1 MFLERFSVPK
11 AEATSTLSFMNQHTL
26 TVNWKEQVSRCNDCV
41 LWTLWKA
48 SDCCV
53 SFKRPRGHSIGF
65 PSASSPSPGLDKDKL
80 LFFQRRKLGKG
91 LTFYSLIIQ
100 CLGFL
105 SLLGTSLSGSC
116 QHTDEYFFKTP
127 THVKTQV
134 KCTSPTEIPKLSQQ
148 EAIFPSSE
156 HLTLILSLLI
166 AVNTSKCH
174 KVNLEVCRW
183 LLYVLGKNFPSWI
196 SMFLTCKMVLCMEG
210 GTDFLYRMCT

>member
-1 MFLERFSVPK
+1 
-11 AEATSTLSFMNQHTL
+11 MNQRTL
-26 TVNWKEQVSRCNDCV
+26 TVNWKEQVSRRDDCV

-48 SDCCV
+48 SDCRV
-53 SFKRPRGHSIGF
+53 SFKRPRGHSAAF

-116 QHTDEYFFKTP
+116 QHTDEHFFKTP

-134 KCTSPTEIPKLSQQ
+134 KCASPTEIPKSSQQ

-156 HLTLILSLLI
+156 HLTLILSPLR
-166 AVNTSKCH
+166 AVTQANAIK
-174 KVNLEVCRW
+174 
-183 LLYVLGKNFPSWI
+183 WI
-196 SMFLTCKMVLCMEG
+196 WRCVGGFATKYYMF
-210 GTDFLYRMCT
+210 